1 MEVKKLEELFKSTQG
16 LESLG
21 QKLNRCTNELKWAY
35 VNEIEQVILCA
46 CMSVCV
52 CVCVRVRV
60 HGSGCTVL
68 GVVRYVILLIY
79 AVTG

>member
-35 VNEIEQVILCA
+35 VNEIEQVILC
-46 CMSVCV
+46 VCV
-52 CVCVRVRV
+52 CVCVHACLRV
-60 HGSGCTVL
+60 CM
-68 GVVRYVILLIY
+68 GVSVQCW
-79 AVTG
+79 G

>member
-35 VNEIEQVILCA
+35 VNKIEQVILCV
-46 CMSVCV
+46 CLCV
-52 CVCVRVRV
+52 CVWEW
-60 HGSGCTVL
+60 GCTVL
-68 GVVRYVILLIY
+68 GVMRYVILLIY